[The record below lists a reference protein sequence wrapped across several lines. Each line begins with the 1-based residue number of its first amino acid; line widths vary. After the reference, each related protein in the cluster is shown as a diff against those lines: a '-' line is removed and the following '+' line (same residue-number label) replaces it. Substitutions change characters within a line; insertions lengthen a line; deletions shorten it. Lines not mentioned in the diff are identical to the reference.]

1 MINITLNNIKLQVE
15 KGTTILEVA
24 RANGVNIPTLCHLDM
39 ASIKMVN
46 KVGTCRVCMVEVEG
60 RMDLM
65 PACAVEVYDG
75 MVIHTNTTRA
85 IKARRTMVELF
96 LSNHPKDC
104 LVCERNKNCELQTL
118 AADLNIRENRY
129 DGKMINHPKDVSSQS
144 LIRDAEKCVLCRRCE
159 TMCNQVQ
166 TVGVYSAVQRG
177 IESVVSTAFD
187 NPMTETSCT
196 FCGQCVSVC
205 PTGALTQVSH
215 TSEVWDAIN
224 DPDKVVIVQT
234 APAIRVALGEE
245 FGYPIGTSVTGQ
257 MVSGLRRIGFNYVY
271 DTVFGAD
278 LCVMEEASELISR
291 IKNGGRLP
299 MLTSCCP
306 AWVKF
311 IEHQF
316 PELLD
321 VPSTCKSPQQMFG
334 AIAKTFLAKKLGVDP
349 AKMVVVAIMP
359 CLAKKF
365 EAAREELSNSNQP
378 EVDYVLT
385 TRELASMLREA
396 GINFSQLPN
405 EDFDKVMG
413 ESTGAGV
420 IFGTT
425 GGVIEAAVRTAA
437 SWLGGGNVTDVEYQQ
452 LRGVEGIREATIKVG
467 DLDLKIGIANGLGN
481 ARTLLENIRDG
492 KSEYHAIEIM
502 ACPGGCISGGGQP
515 FYGNDRAVIAKR
527 AEGLYGED
535 RGKKVRVSHEN
546 EEIKALYAEFL
557 GEPGGKK
564 AHELLH
570 TSYTKRP
577 KL

>member
-1 MINITLNNIKLQVE
+1 MINITLNNIKLHVE
-15 KGTTILEVA
+15 EGTTILEAA
-24 RANGVNIPTLCHLDM
+24 RSIGINIPTLCHMDM

-60 RMDLM
+60 RYALM
-65 PACAVEVYDG
+65 PACAVSVYEG
-75 MVIHTNTTRA
+75 MVIKTNTPRA

-104 LVCERNKNCELQTL
+104 LVCERNKNCELQDL
-118 AADLNIRENRY
+118 AAELNIRDSRY
-129 DGKMINHPKDVSSQS
+129 QGKMVSFPKDTSSNS

-166 TVGVYSAVQRG
+166 TVGVYSAVHRG
-177 IESVVSTAFD
+177 FGTTIGTAFD
-187 NPMTETSCT
+187 NPMTDTSCT

-205 PTGALTQVSH
+205 PTGALTQTTH

-245 FGYPIGTSVTGQ
+245 FGLPTGTNVTGK
-257 MVSGLRRIGFNYVY
+257 MVAGLRRIGFDHVY

-278 LCVMEEASELISR
+278 ICIMEEATELLDR
-291 IKNGGRLP
+291 INNGGRLP

-321 VPSTCKSPQQMFG
+321 VPSTCRSPHQMFG
-334 AIAKTFLAKKLGVDP
+334 VIAKTYLAEKLGIDP
-349 AKMVVVAIMP
+349 KKMVVVSIMP

-365 EAAREELSNSNQP
+365 EAARKELSHNENLD
-378 EVDYVLT
+378 VDYVVT
-385 TRELASMLREA
+385 TRELAAMLREA
-396 GINFSQLPN
+396 GVNFNLLPD
-405 EDFDKVMG
+405 EDFDKFMG
-413 ESTGAGV
+413 ESSGAGV
-420 IFGTT
+420 IFGRT

-437 SWLGGGNVTDVEYQQ
+437 SWLDGKTVEKVEYQQ
-452 LRGVEGIREATIKVG
+452 LRGYDGIREATIKVG
-467 DLDLKIGIANGLGN
+467 DIDLKIGIAHGLGN

-492 KSEYHAIEIM
+492 VADYHAIEIM
-502 ACPGGCISGGGQP
+502 GCPGGCVSGGGQP
-515 FYGNDRAVIAKR
+515 FYGNDRTIIEKR
-527 AEGLYGED
+527 AEGLNNAD
-535 RGKKVRVSHEN
+535 RNKAVRCSHEN
-546 EEIKALYAEFL
+546 EEIKALYKDFL

-570 TSYTKRP
+570 TSYTKRD